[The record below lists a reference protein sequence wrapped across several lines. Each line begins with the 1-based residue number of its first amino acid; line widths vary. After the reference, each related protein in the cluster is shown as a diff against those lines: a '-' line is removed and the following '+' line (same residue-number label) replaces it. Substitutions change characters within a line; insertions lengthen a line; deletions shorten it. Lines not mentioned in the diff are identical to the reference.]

1 MARTESKVSA
11 SVAEVKDSLDRLL
24 LCEVLIEE
32 YETLEQPALEAEK
45 LSAIK
50 KDIKEHYSKC
60 KSLSEA
66 ERAKADKELD
76 GRLVKDIYS
85 LMIAAQRGET
95 NKRAEKDANDYR
107 ELYSNSYKSLA
118 KEDLD
123 RVVDRAVIAKI
134 YGHVDELNDRHERK
148 YISEKDKAKRE
159 EIVQEATL
167 KAIHDEALG
176 TSASLISSD
185 SSSST
190 TPGSSSQKSGGITQE
205 VAKKV
210 AAGTLRSA
218 LCLSG
223 GGIRS
228 ATFNLG
234 ILQGLA
240 RHGLLQRFDYLSTV
254 SGGGFIGGWLS
265 AWIARDGIESVT
277 KQLTDAPE
285 SPLQVEPKPIEHLRI
300 YSNYLSPQPGLL
312 SADTWTLVASVL
324 RNLLLNWMVFLPVLF
339 ALLLLPR
346 LWTSILFRSTDET
359 HSTPYWKYSIPIS
372 LAVALISGIWGIA
385 YIGWSLPSANSYKKN
400 PVSPRFKEEQGFF
413 IWRCLIW
420 LVLSACALSVF
431 LWASRKSGNIFS
443 LSDFSVAQGT
453 LNQLHFFGY
462 AELLILPGL
471 IVCIAKVIINAPR
484 RGLRFIVSVFVV
496 GLLILLAQALVGYL
510 AIVVVT
516 NWLRVTEQDAVRYAI
531 FSVPVLLLL
540 KVLGAILIAGL
551 SSWLANDDDQEWWA
565 RAGAWVFIVILAW
578 IAVNFLVLYGPL
590 LILTL
595 NTTYQTLKHE
605 GLTSLNWSDIGK
617 ILGTIMGVVSGFITL
632 VGGFSAKTP
641 ANAKE
646 AQKAGIGGILLGALT
661 TLLAPIF
668 LAFVFILIS
677 LVTDWILISRPVQFF
692 TQGNTLSGPPLS
704 IEAWHINLLQTT
716 PVHVVL
722 LLILFLLLLVFF
734 LGPFISTN
742 AFSLQF
748 LWRNR
753 IIRAYL
759 GASNQNRRPN
769 RFTGFDTY
777 DNLQMYELRKQPEP
791 VEQPAPRQNREDL
804 KTIPAT
810 SKLLHVLNLALN
822 LTGGEK
828 LQWQDRRA
836 ESFTVSPLHCGSYWL
851 GYRRSFSYGGREG
864 ISLGAAVAISG
875 AFVSP
880 NMGYMMTSPV
890 VRFLMALF
898 NVRFGAWLGNPGPA
912 GDKPK
917 LLERFLTWPAKL
929 LRGKIDH
936 PFQLDSPTLSV
947 LPFISEA
954 FGTVDDKAAYV
965 YLSDGGHFEN
975 LGLYEMVLRR
985 CRFIVVSDASTD
997 PDYSFQ
1003 SLAMSIRQIRVDLG
1017 VPIDLQELS
1026 VTNPAQDMKNKYCA
1040 IGTIRYSCVDR
1051 VQTDTSTSDK
1061 DFDGVLI
1068 YIKPSLIGEEPRD
1081 IVNYWQDR
1089 HTFPQEVI
1097 TDQWFS
1103 EAQFESYRALGSYII
1118 DAICGDSNNPVNL
1131 AAFAAKVRD
1140 HNQVD
1145 FRAFREQ
1152 ISYLALEHEFKMGMG
1167 DETFPNSFSSYRRK
1181 VRNFM
1186 GRLLG

>member
-1 MARTESKVSA
+1 MALDTSA
-11 SVAEVKDSLDRLL
+11 KNKDSLRRVLL
-24 LCEVLIEE
+24 AEVLIEE
-32 YETLEQPALEAEK
+32 YKTLEQPELDQAELETIEKEIEEFHRDSPSMSDTERTEAEK
-45 LSAIK
+45 KLNG
-50 KDIKEHYSKC
+50 E
-60 KSLSEA
+60 
-66 ERAKADKELD
+66 
-76 GRLVKDIYS
+76 LVKKIYA
-85 LMIAAQRGET
+85 LMTDAQRRET
-95 NKRAEKDANDYR
+95 DAQAEKDANDYR
-107 ELYSNSYKSLA
+107 QLYSTSYKSLGA
-118 KEDLD
+118 EELD
-123 RVVDRAVIAKI
+123 RVVNRAVIAKM
-134 YGHVDELNDRHERK
+134 YGHVDELNDKHERK
-148 YISEKDKAKRE
+148 YIDETDKAKRGE
-159 EIVQEATL
+159 MVQKATL

-176 TSASLISSD
+176 TSASLITQDPSASA
-185 SSSST
+185 
-190 TPGSSSQKSGGITQE
+190 TPSADSQKSAGIPIEQ
-205 VAKKV
+205 AKRV
-210 AAGTLRSA
+210 AAGTTRSA

-240 RHGLLQRFDYLSTV
+240 RHGLLQGFDYLSTV

-265 AWIARDGIESVT
+265 AWIARDGIDTVT
-277 KQLTDAPE
+277 QQLSAPPA
-285 SPLQVEPKPIEHLRI
+285 SPLDVEPDPIEHLRI

-324 RNLLLNWMVFLPVLF
+324 RNLLLNWVIFMPVLF
-339 ALLLLPR
+339 ALLLVPR
-346 LWTSILFRSTDET
+346 LWTSILFRSTDQL
-359 HSTPYWKYSIPIS
+359 HSTPYWNYSIPIS
-372 LAVALISGIWGIA
+372 LAVALISGMWGIA
-385 YIGWSLPSANSYKKN
+385 YIGWSLPSANSYKQN
-400 PVSPRFKEEQGFF
+400 PVSRRYKGGQGFF

-431 LWASRKSGNIFS
+431 LWASRKTHNIFS
-443 LSDFSVAQGT
+443 WTTFTFAEGDLRQI
-453 LNQLHFFGY
+453 HFFAY

-471 IVCIAKVIINAPR
+471 VVCLWKALTHARERK
-484 RGLRFIVSVFVV
+484 GTRFYASLFVV
-496 GLLILLAQALVGYL
+496 GVLILLAQALIAYL
-510 AIVVVT
+510 AVVVVN
-516 NWLRVTEQDAVRYAI
+516 NWLSVTEQNAVRYAI

-565 RAGAWVFIVILAW
+565 RAGAWVFIAMLAW

-595 NTTYQTLKHE
+595 NTTYQTLKNE
-605 GLTSLNWSDIGK
+605 GLTKLSWADIGK
-617 ILGTIMGVVSGFITL
+617 ILGTIMGVVSGLITL
-632 VGGFSAKTP
+632 LGGFSAKTP

-646 AQKAGIGGILLGALT
+646 AQKAGIGGLLLGVLT
-661 TLLAPIF
+661 TLLAPLF

-677 LVTDWILISRPVQFF
+677 LATDWILISRPVQFF
-692 TQGNTLSGPPLS
+692 IHPSNNLSGPNVS
-704 IEAWHINLLQTT
+704 SETWHINLLQTT
-716 PVHVVL
+716 PVHVVG
-722 LLILFLLLLVFF
+722 LLILFLLALVFF

-759 GASNQNRRPN
+759 GASNRLRRPN

-777 DNLQMYELRKQPEP
+777 DNLQMYELRKQPER
-791 VEQPAPRQNREDL
+791 VEQPTPRQDREDL
-804 KTIPAT
+804 KSVPAT
-810 SKLLHVLNLALN
+810 SKLLHILNLALN

-851 GYRRSFSYGGREG
+851 GYRRSFNYGGREGG

-898 NVRFGAWLGNPGPA
+898 NVRFGAWLGNPGPT
-912 GDKPK
+912 GDKPGRV
-917 LLERFLTWPAKL
+917 ERLLTWPIKL

-947 LPFISEA
+947 LPFVSEA
-954 FGTVDDKAAYV
+954 FGTIDDKAAYV

-1017 VPIDLQELS
+1017 VPIDIQDLS

-1040 IGTIRYSCVDR
+1040 IGKIRYSCVDR
-1051 VQTDTSTSDK
+1051 DPKDATASDE

-1081 IVNYWQDR
+1081 VVNYWQDR
-1089 HTFPQEVI
+1089 QTFPQEVI

-1118 DAICGDSNNPVNL
+1118 DAICGGHSSNPVNL
-1131 AAFAAKVRD
+1131 PAFAAKVRD
-1140 HNQVD
+1140 HNRLD
-1145 FRAFREQ
+1145 FRAFKEQ
-1152 ISYLALEHEFKMGMG
+1152 ISYLALEHEFKTGMS
-1167 DETFPNSFSSYRRK
+1167 DNTFPNTFSSYRRK
-1181 VRNFM
+1181 VQTFM
-1186 GRLLG
+1186 EKILGL